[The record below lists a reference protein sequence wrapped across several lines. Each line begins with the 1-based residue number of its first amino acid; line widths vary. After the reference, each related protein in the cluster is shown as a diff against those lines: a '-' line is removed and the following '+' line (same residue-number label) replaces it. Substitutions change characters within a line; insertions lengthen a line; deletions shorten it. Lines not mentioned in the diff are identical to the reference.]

1 MMRYAMLS
9 LLLPQLLLLADLLV
23 ICFLLLLKPLMIDS
37 EIGLL
42 LPEGKTREKK
52 GFAEMEREEKTS
64 DKIPTGS
71 FPHAEIIT
79 LEYTMRMDTYKET
92 LMPAHPSPPPVTLA

>member
-37 EIGLL
+37 EIRLL

-64 DKIPTGS
+64 DKIPTCS
-71 FPHAEIIT
+71 FPHAEITT
-79 LEYTMRMDTYKET
+79 LEYTMRMDTYEET
-92 LMPAHPSPPPVTLA
+92 LMPAHPSLPPVTLA